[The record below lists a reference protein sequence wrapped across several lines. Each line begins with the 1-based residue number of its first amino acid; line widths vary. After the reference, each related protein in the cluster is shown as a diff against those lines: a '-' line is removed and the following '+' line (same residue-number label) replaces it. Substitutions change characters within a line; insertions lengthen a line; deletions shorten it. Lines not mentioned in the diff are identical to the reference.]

1 MTTFLPGVPR
11 LKGVD
16 IKPRWNAERNESFS
30 GLDESP
36 EKVVEV
42 GDPSLVG

>member
-1 MTTFLPGVPR
+1 MATFLPGVPR

-16 IKPRWNAERNESFS
+16 IKRWNVERDESFS
-30 GLDESP
+30 LDESP

>member
-16 IKPRWNAERNESFS
+16 IKRWKVGRDDSFS
-30 GLDESP
+30 LEAESP
-36 EKVVEV
+36 EKVVDV